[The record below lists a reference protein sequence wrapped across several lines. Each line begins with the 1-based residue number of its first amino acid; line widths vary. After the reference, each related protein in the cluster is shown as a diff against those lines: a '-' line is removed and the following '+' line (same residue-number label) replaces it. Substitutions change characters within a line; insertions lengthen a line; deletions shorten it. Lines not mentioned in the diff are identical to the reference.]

1 MIKTR
6 FTEMFGVEVPITCGG
21 MTRVGKAELI
31 AAVANAGAL
40 GFLTALTPGSPELL
54 VKEIQKTKDLTDK
67 PFGINLTILPTINP
81 VPYDEYRQV
90 ICESGCKVVETAG
103 NNPQPHLPAFK
114 AAGVKVIH
122 KCVTARHAVKAESIG
137 VDCVS
142 IDGFECA
149 GHPGEEDI
157 GGLILFPVT
166 TEKLKIPVIASGG
179 IADARG
185 LVAAL
190 ALGCEGAN
198 MGTRFMAT
206 KEAPI
211 HQKVKEA
218 LVANDERATDMIF
231 RTMHNSS
238 RVARNAISQ
247 QVVEIERRG
256 GAKFEDVR
264 ELVAGTR
271 GGKVYDTGDTDYGI
285 WSAGQTQ
292 GLIHD
297 IPTCKE
303 LMARIIT
310 EAQQI
315 IRARLDRMVA

>member
-1 MIKTR
+1 
-6 FTEMFGVEVPITCGG
+6 
-21 MTRVGKAELI
+21 
-31 AAVANAGAL
+31 
-40 GFLTALTPGSPELL
+40 
-54 VKEIQKTKDLTDK
+54 
-67 PFGINLTILPTINP
+67 
-81 VPYDEYRQV
+81 
-90 ICESGCKVVETAG
+90 
-103 NNPQPHLPAFK
+103 
-114 AAGVKVIH
+114 
-122 KCVTARHAVKAESIG
+122 
-137 VDCVS
+137 
-142 IDGFECA
+142 
-149 GHPGEEDI
+149 
-157 GGLILFPVT
+157 
-166 TEKLKIPVIASGG
+166 
-179 IADARG
+179 
-185 LVAAL
+185 
-190 ALGCEGAN
+190 
-198 MGTRFMAT
+198 
-206 KEAPI
+206 
-211 HQKVKEA
+211 VKEA

>member
-1 MIKTR
+1 
-6 FTEMFGVEVPITCGG
+6 MFGVEVPITCGG

-90 ICESGCKVVETAG
+90 ICESGCNVVETAG

-166 TEKLKIPVIASGG
+166 TDKLKIPVIASGG

-303 LMARIIT
+303 LMARIVI

-315 IRARLDRMVA
+315 IRARLDGMVA

>member
-297 IPTCKE
+297 IPTCKD